1 MYVLEKSTFLIF
13 GQKLGGP
20 LTRGGGGG
28 QPFSGRNSLT
38 DHKKNLLTF
47 PKHLKMPVKW
57 HKKWFTWLSL
67 KLYQK
72 GGNRSSSNSIHMKNF
87 SAVVSP
93 RLQSINAEQVYFQN
107 TPNYSDASFIY
118 VSRHSVSY
126 HTFLV
131 ARSLSLAIF
140 DLTSCKLNSYNVCTG
155 WLLRCNTM
163 NIFSFQQ
170 IDGSTLKAASFPR
183 WPSIENIEPHKTDYE
198 AFSRKANG

>member
-1 MYVLEKSTFLIF
+1 
-13 GQKLGGP
+13 
-20 LTRGGGGG
+20 
-28 QPFSGRNSLT
+28 
-38 DHKKNLLTF
+38 
-47 PKHLKMPVKW
+47 MPVKW

-183 WPSIENIEPHKTDYE
+183 WPSIENIEPHKTDYG